1 LKERRTAR
9 RYKLVLQVQIK
20 PEADRKEF
28 EPIMGRT
35 RNISTNG
42 FFFRMGQKLSV
53 GTKIGFSIMPPPEL
67 TQAEHA
73 FITGRARVTRIEE
86 VSENNGD
93 HVGIGAVIEA
103 YKFGQTESENL
114 T

>member
-1 LKERRTAR
+1 MKERRTAR
-9 RYKLVLQVQIK
+9 RYKLILQVEIK

-28 EPIMGRT
+28 EPILGRT
-35 RNISTNG
+35 RDISTRG
-42 FFFRMGQKLSV
+42 FFFRVGQKLSV

-67 TQAEHA
+67 TQAEHP

-86 VSENNGD
+86 VSQNNGD

-103 YKFGQTESENL
+103 YRFGQT
-114 T
+114 